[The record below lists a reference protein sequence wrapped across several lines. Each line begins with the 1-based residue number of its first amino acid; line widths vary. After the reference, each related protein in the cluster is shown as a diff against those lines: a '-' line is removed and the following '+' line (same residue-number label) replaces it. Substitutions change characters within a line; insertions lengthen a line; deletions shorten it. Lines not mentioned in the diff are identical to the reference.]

1 MQIEYALGAL
11 EAVLFA
17 SGEPMEM
24 ERLAEAIA
32 VDSETIRRL
41 ADLLTEQYDKRNS
54 GLQLIQLGNALQL
67 TTRADYAEPIRSALE
82 VRRNTPLSNAALE
95 TLTVIAYNQPVT
107 KGFVERV
114 RGVDSSSV
122 VNTLTERRLL
132 EEAGRIEVPGRPI
145 TYRTTAQFL
154 RCFGLQSLNDLPPLP
169 NDAEPTMFD
178 LQLETSMDTE
188 ESIHEAIGA
197 EQENLETIESDSH
210 EDFGSDAQ

>member
-24 ERLAEAIA
+24 ERLADAIA
-32 VDSETIRRL
+32 VDTETIRRL

-67 TTRADYAEPIRSALE
+67 TTRTEYAEPIRAALE

-122 VNTLTERRLL
+122 VNTLTERGLL

-154 RCFGLQSLNDLPPLP
+154 RCFGLRSLNDLPPLP

-178 LQLETSMDTE
+178 LQLQTSLDTNDDPE
-188 ESIHEAIGA
+188 EIGT
-197 EQENLETIESDSH
+197 QQDNLETVESDFH
-210 EDFGSDAQ
+210 EDPA

>member
-1 MQIEYALGAL
+1 M
-11 EAVLFA
+11 
-17 SGEPMEM
+17 
-24 ERLAEAIA
+24 
-32 VDSETIRRL
+32 
-41 ADLLTEQYDKRNS
+41 
-54 GLQLIQLGNALQL
+54 
-67 TTRADYAEPIRSALE
+67 
-82 VRRNTPLSNAALE
+82 
-95 TLTVIAYNQPVT
+95 
-107 KGFVERV
+107 
-114 RGVDSSSV
+114 
-122 VNTLTERRLL
+122 VNTLTERGLL